1 MLRVHAWNGWTSTQK
16 DMYTRDATI
25 LAMASTEVDP
35 KSHQQ
40 LLTEI
45 RDILKDLRDDSRKW
59 QEQIIADREQ
69 DKKDRDAAIKQMTQ
83 GLNLNVGIPGISGDM
98 MKMAFNEMERHQVD
112 HENFLRKIR
121 GEPQQLT
128 PTPVILDERT
138 FAVDV
143 DLDDKPQE
151 GQFILAGKPQ
161 RLPPPTTV
169 KEMRTEEEQIMDYA
183 RKWEESYKT
192 QQRMPDD
199 VPTITGDNQTS
210 PYRCPRCKHVECI
223 CPQAKP

>member
-1 MLRVHAWNGWTSTQK
+1 MHAWNGWTSTQK

-121 GEPQQLT
+121 GEAQQLT
-128 PTPVILDERT
+128 PTPVILDERKID
-138 FAVDV
+138 VVSV
-143 DLDDKPQE
+143 DLDQPPQE
-151 GQFILAGKPQ
+151 GQFILAGEPQ

-169 KEMRTEEEQIMDYA
+169 DQMRKEQQEVMEYA
-183 RKWEESYKT
+183 NRWAEKLKDAK
-192 QQRMPDD
+192 Q
-199 VPTITGDNQTS
+199 
-210 PYRCPRCKHVECI
+210 CPNCLRIDCI
-223 CPQAKP
+223 CQAKP